1 MVVWRVACAGRT
13 MRIGVACSVPFQHA
27 IAWHASCDHYG
38 MTHIITR
45 RSLLAGLAA
54 LPVAAQAKSLDPL
67 FSAADFRG
75 GLDASHHGVMPDALG
90 ADAKAFNRLLQQAS
104 ARDMPVFLPPGI
116 YRLSDI
122 ELPANIRLSGVPG
135 ATRLAYSGEGQF
147 IRGVGAK
154 RVALTDLTIDGANRW
169 LGDTQPGLLTLQ
181 DVGELTLE
189 GCEILGAQKFAV
201 WVERCGGRVDGN
213 RISGAVAS
221 AVYAVEC
228 RDFAIRDN
236 VISDCG
242 DGGILVHRWTK
253 GHDGTI
259 LTGNRIARISAKSGG
274 TGEYGNGINVFR
286 ADGVQIANNYI
297 SDCAFTAIRSN
308 AGSNVQITSN
318 QCLGSGE
325 TAIYSEFGFDGAM
338 ISNNIID
345 GAANGILSVNF
356 NEGGRLA
363 VITGNLIRNLRLAAP
378 YEQQDAFFGIGIEA
392 ESDAAVTGNVIEG
405 APRWGMLIGW
415 GPYLRD
421 VNVTGNVIR
430 NSTIGIAASVVEG
443 ARLASIRQNIFS
455 GIGEEAIAGYRW
467 IEKVTGDLTVP
478 GAETFDHLDIADNRI
493 S

>member
-1 MVVWRVACAGRT
+1 
-13 MRIGVACSVPFQHA
+13 
-27 IAWHASCDHYG
+27 
-38 MTHIITR
+38 MTHTITR

-54 LPVAAQAKSLDPL
+54 LPVAAQAKSADPL

-75 GLDASHHGVMPDALG
+75 GLDASHHGVTPDALG
-90 ADAKAFNRLLQQAS
+90 ADAQAFNRLLRDAS
-104 ARDMPVFLPPGI
+104 ARDMPIFLPPGI
-116 YRLSDI
+116 YRVSNLD
-122 ELPANIRLSGVPG
+122 LPANIRLSGVPG
-135 ATRLAYSGEGQF
+135 ATKLVYSGEGQF
-147 IRGVGAK
+147 MRAVGGK
-154 RVALTDLTIDGANRW
+154 RITLTDITIDGANRW
-169 LGDTQPGLLTLQ
+169 LGDDQPGLITLQ
-181 DVGELTLE
+181 SVENLTLE
-189 GCEILGAQKFAV
+189 RCEILGAQKFAV
-201 WVERCGGRVDGN
+201 WAERCGGKIDGN
-213 RISGAVAS
+213 TISGATAS

-236 VISDCG
+236 VVRDCG
-242 DGGILVHRWTK
+242 DGGILVHRWAK

-259 LTGNRIARISAKSGG
+259 VTGNRISRIAAKSGG

-318 QCLGSGE
+318 QCHGSGE
-325 TAIYSEFGFDGAM
+325 TAIYSEFGFDGAI

-363 VITGNLIRNLRLAAP
+363 VISGNLIRDLKLTAP
-378 YEQQDAFFGIGIEA
+378 YEQKDAFFGIGIEA
-392 ESDAAVTGNVIEG
+392 ESDAAVMGNVIEG

-430 NSTIGIAASVVEG
+430 NSAVGIAATVVEG
-443 ARLASIRQNIFS
+443 ARQASIRQNIFS
-455 GIGEEAIAGYRW
+455 GIKDEAIAGFRW
-467 IEKVTGDLTVP
+467 IEKVTGDLAKD
-478 GAETFDHLDIADNRI
+478 GAEEFPHLDISANRVA
-493 S
+493 

>member
-1 MVVWRVACAGRT
+1 
-13 MRIGVACSVPFQHA
+13 
-27 IAWHASCDHYG
+27 
-38 MTHIITR
+38 MTTSTLTR

-54 LPVAAQAKSLDPL
+54 LPVAAQAKSADPL

-75 GLDASHHGVMPDALG
+75 ALDASHHGVTPDALG
-90 ADAKAFNRLLQQAS
+90 ADAKAFNRLLREAAS
-104 ARDMPVFLPPGI
+104 RDMPVFLPPGI

-122 ELPANIRLSGVPG
+122 ELPANIRITGVPD
-135 ATRLAYSGEGQF
+135 ATRLVYSGEGRF
-147 IRGVGAK
+147 IRALGAR
-154 RVALTDLTIDGANRW
+154 RVALADLVIDGANRW
-169 LGDTQPGLLTLQ
+169 LADDQPGLLTFQ
-181 DVGELTLE
+181 QVEKLTLE
-189 GCEILGAQKFAV
+189 GCEVRGAQKFAV
-201 WVERCGGRVDGN
+201 WAERCGGRIDGN
-213 RISGAVAS
+213 GISGAAAS

-236 VISDCG
+236 VVGDCG

-253 GHDGTI
+253 GFDGTI
-259 LTGNRIARISAKSGG
+259 VTGNRIARILAKSGG
-274 TGEYGNGINVFR
+274 TGEYGNAINIFR
-286 ADGVQIANNYI
+286 ADGVQIANNHV

-308 AGSNVQITSN
+308 AGSNVQITGN

-338 ISNNIID
+338 IAGNIID

-363 VITGNLIRNLRLAAP
+363 VINGNLIRNLRLTAP
-378 YEQQDAFFGIGIEA
+378 YTQEDAFFGIGIEA

-430 NSTIGIAASVVEG
+430 NSGVGIAATVVEG
-443 ARLASIRQNIFS
+443 AGHASIRQNLFS
-455 GIGEEAIAGYRW
+455 GLSDAAIAGYRW
-467 IEKVTGDLTVP
+467 SEKVTGDLSGA
-478 GAETFDHLDIADNRI
+478 GAESFPHLDIAGNRT

>member
-1 MVVWRVACAGRT
+1 MPHT
-13 MRIGVACSVPFQHA
+13 
-27 IAWHASCDHYG
+27 
-38 MTHIITR
+38 ITR
-45 RSLLAGLAA
+45 RSLLAGLVA
-54 LPVAAQAKSLDPL
+54 LPVAAQAKSRDPL
-67 FSAADFRG
+67 FSSADFRG
-75 GLDASHHGVMPDALG
+75 GLDASHYGVTPDALG
-90 ADAKAFNRLLQQAS
+90 ADAKAFNRLLREAS
-104 ARDMPVFLPPGI
+104 SRDMPVFLPPGI

-122 ELPANIRLSGVPG
+122 ELPTSIRISGVPG
-135 ATRLAYSGEGQF
+135 ATKLTYSGEGQLM
-147 IRGVGAK
+147 RAVGGK
-154 RVALTDLTIDGANRW
+154 RVALTDLVIDGANRW
-169 LGDTQPGLLTLQ
+169 LGDNQPGLVTFQ
-181 DVGELTLE
+181 GVEELTLE
-189 GCEILGAQKFAV
+189 RCEILGAQKFAV
-201 WVERCGGRVDGN
+201 WAERCGGRIDGN
-213 RISGAVAS
+213 SISGAVAS

-236 VISDCG
+236 VVSDCG

-259 LTGNRIARISAKSGG
+259 VTGNRISRILAKSGG

-286 ADGVQIANNYI
+286 ADGVQIANNYV

-363 VITGNLIRNLRLAAP
+363 VISGNLIRNLKLTAP
-378 YEQQDAFFGIGIEA
+378 YEQEDALFGIGIEA
-392 ESDAAVTGNVIEG
+392 ESDAAVMGNVIEG

-430 NSTIGIAASVVEG
+430 NSTVGVATTVVEG
-443 ARLASIRQNIFS
+443 AGQASIRQNIFS
-455 GIGEEAIAGYRW
+455 GITDAAVAGYRW
-467 IEKVTGDLTVP
+467 IEKVTGDLAKP
-478 GAETFDHLDIADNRI
+478 GAEAFAHLDIADNRI

>member
-1 MVVWRVACAGRT
+1 
-13 MRIGVACSVPFQHA
+13 
-27 IAWHASCDHYG
+27 
-38 MTHIITR
+38 MTQTITR

-54 LPVAAQAKSLDPL
+54 LPVAAQAKNRDPL
-67 FSAADFRG
+67 FSSADFRG
-75 GLDASHHGVMPDALG
+75 GLDAAHYGVTPDALG
-90 ADAKAFNRLLQQAS
+90 ADVKAFNRLLRDAA

-116 YRLSDI
+116 YRLSNI
-122 ELPANIRLSGVPG
+122 ELPANTRLAGVPG
-135 ATRLAYSGEGQF
+135 ATKLVYSGEGQF
-147 IRGVGAK
+147 LRALGGK

-169 LGDTQPGLLTLQ
+169 LGDNQPGLTTFQQVENLTL
-181 DVGELTLE
+181 DH
-189 GCEILGAQKFAV
+189 CEILGAQKFAV
-201 WVERCGGRVDGN
+201 WAERCGGRIDGN
-213 RISGAVAS
+213 SISGAAAS

-236 VISDCG
+236 VVSDCG

-259 LTGNRIARISAKSGG
+259 VTGNRIARILAKSGG

-286 ADGVQIANNYI
+286 ADGVQIANNHV

-308 AGSNVQITSN
+308 AGSNVLISSN

-325 TAIYSEFGFDGAM
+325 TAIYSEFGFDGAV

-363 VITGNLIRNLRLAAP
+363 VISGNLIRNLKLTAP
-378 YEQQDAFFGIGIEA
+378 YEQEDAFFGIGIEA
-392 ESDAAVTGNVIEG
+392 ESDASVTGNVVEN

-430 NSTIGIAASVVEG
+430 DSTIGIAATVVEG
-443 ARLASIRQNIFS
+443 ARQASMRQNIFS
-455 GIGEEAIAGYRW
+455 GITEEAIAGYRW
-467 IEKVTGDLTVP
+467 NEKVTGDLTAP
-478 GAETFDHLDIADNRI
+478 GARTFPHLDIEANRV

>member
-1 MVVWRVACAGRT
+1 MKTPVL
-13 MRIGVACSVPFQHA
+13 
-27 IAWHASCDHYG
+27 
-38 MTHIITR
+38 TR

-54 LPVAAQAKSLDPL
+54 LPVAAQARSSDPL
-67 FSAADFRG
+67 LSNADFRG
-75 GLDASHHGVMPDALG
+75 ALDASHYGVSPDALG
-90 ADAKAFNRLLQQAS
+90 ADAKAFNRLLREAS
-104 ARDMPVFLPPGI
+104 DRNMPVFLPPGI

-122 ELPANIRLSGVPG
+122 ELPANIRISGVPD
-135 ATRLAYSGEGQF
+135 ATRLVYSGEGRF
-147 IRGVGAK
+147 IRAIGGK
-154 RVALTDLTIDGANRW
+154 RVALADFAIDGANRW
-169 LGDTQPGLLTLQ
+169 LADDQQGLLTFQ
-181 DVGELTLE
+181 SVENLTLE
-189 GCEILGAQKFAV
+189 RCEIKGAQKFAV
-201 WVERCGGRVDGN
+201 WAERCGGHIDGN
-213 RISGAVAS
+213 AMSGASES

-228 RDFAIRDN
+228 HDFAIRDN
-236 VISDCG
+236 VVSDCG
-242 DGGILVHRWTK
+242 DGGILVHRWSK
-253 GHDGTI
+253 GFDGTI
-259 LTGNRIARISAKSGG
+259 VTGNRISRILAKSGG

-318 QCLGSGE
+318 QCLKSGE

-363 VITGNLIRNLRLAAP
+363 VISGNMIRNLKLTAP
-378 YEQQDAFFGIGIEA
+378 YEQEDAFFGIGIEA
-392 ESDAAVTGNVIEG
+392 EADATVTGNVIEG

-430 NSTIGIAASVVEG
+430 NAAVGIAATVVEEAG
-443 ARLASIRQNIFS
+443 HASIHQNIFS
-455 GIGEEAIAGYRW
+455 GITEQAIAGYRW
-467 IEKVTGDLTVP
+467 IEKVTGDLAAS
-478 GAETFDHLDIADNRI
+478 GAETFPHLDIADNRI

>member
-1 MVVWRVACAGRT
+1 
-13 MRIGVACSVPFQHA
+13 
-27 IAWHASCDHYG
+27 
-38 MTHIITR
+38 MTQTITR
-45 RSLLAGLAA
+45 RSLLAGFAA
-54 LPVAAQAKSLDPL
+54 LPLAVQAKNRDPL
-67 FSAADFRG
+67 FAAADFRG
-75 GLDASHHGVMPDALG
+75 GLDASHYGVVPDALG
-90 ADAKAFNRLLQQAS
+90 ADAKAFNRLLHDAS
-104 ARDMPVFLPPGI
+104 ARNVPVFLPPGI
-116 YRLSDI
+116 YRLSNID
-122 ELPANIRLSGVPG
+122 LPANIRISGVPG

-147 IRGVGAK
+147 MRALGGR

-169 LGDTQPGLLTLQ
+169 LDDNQPGLMTFQ
-181 DVGELTLE
+181 AVEELTLE
-189 GCEILGAQKFAV
+189 RCEILGAQKFAV
-201 WVERCGGRVDGN
+201 WAERCGGRIEGN
-213 RISGAVAS
+213 SISGAVAS

-236 VISDCG
+236 VVRDCG

-259 LTGNRIARISAKSGG
+259 VSGNRISRILAKSGG

-286 ADGVQIANNYI
+286 ADGVQIANNYV

-325 TAIYSEFGFDGAM
+325 TAIYSEFGFDGAV

-363 VITGNLIRNLRLAAP
+363 VISGNLIRNLKLTAP
-378 YEQQDAFFGIGIEA
+378 YEQEDALFGIGIEA
-392 ESDAAVTGNVIEG
+392 ESDASVMGNVIEN

-430 NSTIGIAASVVEG
+430 NATVGIAATVVEG
-443 ARLASIRQNIFS
+443 AGQASIRQNIFS
-455 GIGEEAIAGYRW
+455 GIKEAAIAGYHW
-467 IEKVTGDLTVP
+467 IEKVTGDLTVS
-478 GAETFDHLDIADNRI
+478 GAETFTHLDIADNRI

>member
-1 MVVWRVACAGRT
+1 
-13 MRIGVACSVPFQHA
+13 
-27 IAWHASCDHYG
+27 
-38 MTHIITR
+38 MTQMITR

-54 LPVAAQAKSLDPL
+54 LPVAARAKSRDPL

-75 GLDASHHGVMPDALG
+75 GLDASHYGVVPDALG
-90 ADAKAFNRLLQQAS
+90 ADARAFNRLLRDAA

-116 YRLSDI
+116 YRVSNLD
-122 ELPANIRLSGVPG
+122 LPANIRISGVPG
-135 ATRLAYSGEGQF
+135 ATKLVYSGEGRF
-147 IRGVGAK
+147 MRAVGGK
-154 RVALTDLTIDGANRW
+154 RVALTDITIDGANRW
-169 LGDTQPGLLTLQ
+169 VADDQPGLMTFQ
-181 DVGELTLE
+181 QVEDLTLE
-189 GCEILGAQKFAV
+189 RCEILGAQKFAV
-201 WVERCGGRVDGN
+201 WAERCGGRVDGN
-213 RISGAVAS
+213 TISGAVAS

-228 RDFAIRDN
+228 RNFAIRDN
-236 VISDCG
+236 VVSDCG
-242 DGGILVHRWTK
+242 DGGILVHRWAK

-259 LTGNRIARISAKSGG
+259 VTGNRISRIAAKSGG

-286 ADGVQIANNYI
+286 ADGVQIANNYV

-318 QCLGSGE
+318 QCLTSGE

-338 ISNNIID
+338 ISNNIVD

-363 VITGNLIRNLRLAAP
+363 VISGNLIRNLKLTAP
-378 YEQQDAFFGIGIEA
+378 YEQEGAFFGIGIEA
-392 ESDAAVTGNVIEG
+392 ESDASVMGNVIEG

-430 NSTIGIAASVVEG
+430 NATVGIAATVVEG
-443 ARLASIRQNIFS
+443 ARQASIRQNIFS
-455 GIGEEAIAGYRW
+455 GIKEEAVAGYRW
-467 IEKVTGDLTVP
+467 IEKVTGDMTRP
-478 GAETFDHLDIADNRI
+478 GGEIFAHLDIADNRI